1 MALPDI
7 FNNDVTDRLIQRI
20 NNLTAQSKP
29 QWGKMSVAQMLAHC
43 CVTYRYVYEPEQFKK
58 PNFLISWI
66 LKTFVKKAVV
76 NEVGY
81 KHNTRTGPD
90 FIINDEKD
98 FEQEKSRLI
107 DYLVR
112 VQKDGKQHFDGKAS
126 FSFGKLSVVE
136 WNNMFYKHLNHHLT
150 QFGV

>member
-43 CVTYRYVYEPEQFKK
+43 CVTYRYVYE
-58 PNFLISWI
+58 LSWI

-76 NEVGY
+76 NDVGY
-81 KHNTRTGPD
+81 KHNTRTGSD

-112 VQKDGKQHFDGKAS
+112 VQKDGKQYFDGKAS
-126 FSFGKLSVVE
+126 FSFGKLNIEE